1 MPVFHRTAFVK
12 KPWLAVAFLLLI
24 GSLSSAAEAPVK
36 FLLAHG
42 SIGGSTVP
50 LWVARDR
57 GIFRK
62 YNLEP
67 QLIYIIAGRAVQSML
82 AGDLNF
88 GLIGATHVTNAV
100 TGGGDMTMLLG
111 LENRLQFILVAR
123 PNIKKG
129 EDLKGKKLAIGT
141 PSGSVSLATYVGLDY
156 LGLVPRRD
164 GIVLLGVGSPQERLA
179 AFMAGSVDAAFF
191 QPEMAQIPVKQG
203 YNVLLDLG
211 KENVPFQSSGLATSH
226 KFMKSNP
233 QLVESVAKAIVE
245 GVAYVANPTNKK
257 GVVEIIGR
265 NLKLDKPDRL
275 EIAYQSIAAM
285 FPRRPCPS
293 LPAIASVLKLMSQH
307 GLNPKA
313 VELKPEDIADM
324 SLCKKLD
331 ETGFFERAQQG

>member
-1 MPVFHRTAFVK
+1 MTMCRLAAVCFV
-12 KPWLAVAFLLLI
+12 LLLP
-24 GSLSSAAEAPVK
+24 SQSRAAEPPAR

-50 LWVARDR
+50 LWAAKEQ

-62 YNLEP
+62 YNLDP
-67 QLIYIIAGRAVQSML
+67 QLIYIIAGRAIQSML

-111 LENRLQFILVAR
+111 LESKLQFILVAR
-123 PNIKKG
+123 PAVKKA
-129 EDLKGKKLAIGT
+129 EDLRGKKLAIGT

-164 GIVLLGVGSPQERLA
+164 SIVLLGVGSPQERLA
-179 AFMAGSVDAAFF
+179 AFLAGSVDAAFF
-191 QPEMAQIPVKQG
+191 QPEMAQIPIKQG
-203 YNVLLDLG
+203 YTMLLDLG

-226 KFMKSNP
+226 KFMRSNP
-233 QLVESVAKAIVE
+233 QLVENVAKAIVE
-245 GVAYVANPTNKK
+245 GVAYVANPANKK
-257 GVVEIIGR
+257 RVIEIIAR

-275 EIAYQSIAAM
+275 EIAYQSISGM
-285 FPRRPCPS
+285 FPRKPCPS
-293 LPAIASVLKLMSQH
+293 LPGIASVLKLMAQH

-313 VELKPEDIADM
+313 TELKPEDIADM

-331 ETGFFERAQQG
+331 ESGFFDHVHQG